1 MYAGLW
7 VPRVVL
13 PVSAGITVAAAVGS
27 GDRMAQRRDWRQ
39 RAWYVAGVFVP
50 STASSGGYQSSARRT
65 VAEVDPRM
73 TVLGSDVGKETR
85 RRDRARPHRHRKARL
100 EHSALPCCQAAGKW
114 LYVHR
119 VQANS
124 LSTCG
129 LCRELSCQIC
139 RVRGDCSASVV
150 SSPCSSSWTSSFE
163 MISVAVLAMTLIVR

>member
-1 MYAGLW
+1 MAKGNVDAGAAGSMYAGLW

-119 VQANS
+119 VQANVDMRP
-124 LSTCG
+124 LP
-129 LCRELSCQIC
+129 R
-139 RVRGDCSASVV
+139 
-150 SSPCSSSWTSSFE
+150 
-163 MISVAVLAMTLIVR
+163 AVLPDLPRAGRLFGISSELALLVVLDVEF